1 MSEPD
6 DPAER
11 HRRRAQAALDLT
23 RWPIAEREARALLAM
38 RPDDVGALLQ
48 LSQALGGLHRMEEA
62 AKAAERA
69 VALDPSDSYAH
80 YRVGWC
86 RVHQNDPLSALSAL
100 ERAVILAPWAGRY
113 HTFLGY
119 ALSEALVDEDRQRSL
134 AREGT
139 ALSAD
144 DEWAHHFAAAVWVGL
159 GEGERAE
166 QHIRRALA
174 VNASDSEHLFLLSLS
189 QSMRGHTDEAERT
202 ARASIRDYPLG
213 TGGWIALAESLRRQ
227 GRTDE
232 ALTAARNGLEHWPSS
247 WEAWDMLV
255 RVHLDRGDTD
265 GARKAVTDALATNDR
280 APRIRRLRSLVP

>member
-23 RWPIAEREARALLAM
+23 RWPIAEREARALLSFH
-38 RPDDVGALLQ
+38 PDDVGGLLQ
-48 LSQALGGLHRMEEA
+48 LSQALGGLHRMDEA
-62 AKAAERA
+62 ARVAERA
-69 VALDPSDSYAH
+69 VAVDPSEPYAH

-86 RVHQNDPLSALSAL
+86 RVHQNDPVSALPAL
-100 ERAVILAPWAGRY
+100 ERAVTLAPWAGRY
-113 HTFLGY
+113 IAFLGY
-119 ALSEALVDEDRQRSL
+119 ALSEALVDEERQRRL
-134 AREGT
+134 AHEGT

-159 GEGERAE
+159 GEGDRAE
-166 QHIRRALA
+166 AHIRRALQA
-174 VNASDSEHLFLLSLS
+174 NATDSEHLFLLSLS
-189 QSMRGHTDEAERT
+189 QSLRGHHDEAEKT

-227 GRTDE
+227 RRTDE
-232 ALTAARNGLEHWPSS
+232 ALAAARQGLEHWPSS

-255 RVHLDRGDTD
+255 RVHLDRDD
-265 GARKAVTDALATNDR
+265 RASARKAVDDALATNDR
-280 APRIRRLRSLVP
+280 APRIQRLRGLVA